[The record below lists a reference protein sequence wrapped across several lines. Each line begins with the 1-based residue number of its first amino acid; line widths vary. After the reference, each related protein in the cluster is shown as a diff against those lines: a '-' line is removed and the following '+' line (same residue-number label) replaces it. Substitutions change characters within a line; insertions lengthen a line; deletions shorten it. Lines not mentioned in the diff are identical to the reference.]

1 MIGEIRVNFLE
12 IIEKKRDKKELSKEE
27 IEYFVNA
34 YTQGKITD
42 YQVAALVMAIYLN
55 GMTHQETT
63 DLTLAMAHSGEILD
77 LSTLGEVI
85 VDKHST
91 GGVGDKVSLI
101 LLPLVSSLGVPVAK
115 MSGRGLGF
123 TGGTVDKLEAIPG
136 YQTSIEMQQFVKNVQ
151 EIGISMISQT
161 LNLAPADKKLY
172 ALRDS
177 ISCVESIP
185 LIASSIMSKKIA
197 SGAQK
202 IVLDVTVGKG
212 AFMKN
217 IQDARNLANT
227 MIQIGKLANRETVC
241 VLTNMNE
248 PLGYAVGNSLEV
260 IEAIKFLQG
269 DMPEDLKQVV
279 LELGAYMLQ
288 LSGKGKGLEEN
299 KKRLLENITNGKAYL
314 KFMELVK
321 RQGGDITYLENLEKL
336 PKAKYREPIYSETN
350 GFIQEIDSKEIG
362 KLAGFLGA
370 GREKK
375 EQDIDAT
382 VGIVLAKKV
391 GYKVNQKDVL
401 AYVHAND
408 VQKLQKAKEKLK
420 DIIKI
425 SQDNVLK
432 ENTIWEVR

>member
-1 MIGEIRVNFLE
+1 MHMLE

-27 IEYFVNA
+27 IEYFVSA
-34 YTQGKITD
+34 YTQNKVTD
-42 YQVAALVMAIYLN
+42 YQAAALVMAIYLN
-55 GMTHQETT
+55 GMTAEETT
-63 DLTLAMAHSGEILD
+63 YLTLAMAHSGEILD
-77 LSTLGEVI
+77 LSTFEEII

-123 TGGTVDKLEAIPG
+123 TGGTVDKLESIPG
-136 YQTSIEMQQFVKNVQ
+136 YQTEIEEEQFIKNVQ

-217 IQDARNLANT
+217 REEARKLSKT
-227 MIQIGKLANRETVC
+227 MIQIGKLANRETIC

-248 PLGYAVGNSLEV
+248 PLGYAIGNSLEV
-260 IEAIKFLQG
+260 MEAVNFLRG
-269 DMPEDLKQVV
+269 NMPEDLKCVV
-279 LELGAYMLQ
+279 LELGAYMLK
-288 LSGKGKGLEEN
+288 LGGKGENLEEN
-299 KKRLLENITNGKAYL
+299 KNRLLQNIENGKAYHKFL
-314 KFMELVK
+314 KLIAN
-321 RQGGDITYLENLEKL
+321 QGGDISYIENLERL
-336 PKAKYREPIYSETN
+336 PKAKYIEPIYSQKDGYVKEV
-350 GFIQEIDSKEIG
+350 DSKEVG
-362 KLAGFLGA
+362 KLAGMLGA

-375 EQDIDAT
+375 EDFIDPT
-382 VGIVLAKKV
+382 VGIVFTKKI
-391 GYKVNQKDVL
+391 GDKVKKAEVL
-401 AYVHAND
+401 AYIHANH
-408 VQKLQKAKEKLK
+408 VEKLK
-420 DIIKI
+420 EAKTQLKEIIKL
-425 SQDNVLK
+425 SDNVVIK
-432 ENTIWEVR
+432 EKTVLEICNDLDSK